1 MTLSRLT
8 NYVDG
13 NILTGAQLNNEF
25 DNILNNGPS
34 LVSFPIPTY
43 TAVAGLTGSL
53 ISNIGSFQAN
63 AYQLKSTS
71 GTCYL
76 NATSSYSINT
86 QTAGPTVNG
95 RDQVAAFA
103 STDVHF
109 YAITTGGTS
118 TVAAGIASSNPPP
131 TGPTL
136 PTGYSAWAYL
146 ASAKYTVGS
155 SAMPLQGT
163 IRGSQYLYS
172 TFSPP
177 TNGTILSLGGATTLT
192 SAVGATSTEIAA
204 NLTPTIATQMNVLIY
219 QCGGQANSAGNL
231 GVSQYVCSGSSGPLM
246 AVGNATVLN
255 SNNGVEVRP
264 GGWNVRIPVL
274 TTPPGVYYKNTI
286 TVGTSASLYL
296 SLVGYTV
303 PNGDV
308 G

>member
-43 TAVAGLTGSL
+43 TAVAGLVGSL

-63 AYQLKSTS
+63 SYQLKSTS

-86 QTAGPTVNG
+86 QTAGPVANG
-95 RDQVAAFA
+95 RDQAAAFA
-103 STDVHF
+103 STDIHF

-136 PTGYSAWAYL
+136 PSGYTAWAYL
-146 ASAKYTVGS
+146 ASAKYSVATSVM
-155 SAMPLQGT
+155 AAQGT
-163 IRGSQYLYS
+163 IRGSQHLYS
-172 TFSPP
+172 TFIPL
-177 TNGTILSLGGATTLT
+177 TNGTILSLGAATTLT
-192 SAVGATSTEIAA
+192 SVSGATLPSA
-204 NLTPTIATQMNVLIY
+204 LTPSVATHMNILIG
-219 QCGGQANSAGNL
+219 QAGGQATTGGNL
-231 GVSQYVCSGSSGPLM
+231 TIFQYICSGSSGPLM
-246 AVGNATVLN
+246 LI
-255 SNNGVEVRP
+255 SNNTFVGLTNGAEVRP
-264 GGWNVRIPVL
+264 GGWGIRVPVL
-274 TTPPGVYYKNTI
+274 TNPPAVYYQNAI
-286 TVGTSASLYL
+286 QVGTSASLYL